1 MLLYQNGDI
10 KIKSAK
16 NSNHL
21 TLSNETSWI
30 LLNFSEFHLW
40 LNFIS
45 DNSDYERAV
54 LHKPNG
60 QIEILNICGN
70 FMLIFSSG
78 RGFFT
83 KLLVRKKQCHHIL
96 QNRSRILES
105 YNIIS
110 MKNKLPDNIPN
121 YTYQADG
128 NLKINNTSK
137 SNIQN
142 EKCRKQQAEKEIEM
156 DEGIQHDDQSISQ
169 KYFYMEDQYREG
181 LYNMI

>member
-1 MLLYQNGDI
+1 MNILYLCQHFLSMYIQTYSQAYINGVGLFLYHSRCPLCWSVKTFSPCYFILTWYKMLLYQNGDI

-83 KLLVRKKQCHHIL
+83 KVLVRK
-96 QNRSRILES
+96 E
-105 YNIIS
+105 
-110 MKNKLPDNIPN
+110 
-121 YTYQADG
+121 
-128 NLKINNTSK
+128 
-137 SNIQN
+137 
-142 EKCRKQQAEKEIEM
+142 
-156 DEGIQHDDQSISQ
+156 
-169 KYFYMEDQYREG
+169 
-181 LYNMI
+181 

>member
-40 LNFIS
+40 LNYIS

-83 KLLVRKKQCHHIL
+83 KLLVRKDHIH
-96 QNRSRILES
+96 IG
-105 YNIIS
+105 
-110 MKNKLPDNIPN
+110 D
-121 YTYQADG
+121 
-128 NLKINNTSK
+128 K
-137 SNIQN
+137 S
-142 EKCRKQQAEKEIEM
+142 CM
-156 DEGIQHDDQSISQ
+156 P
-169 KYFYMEDQYREG
+169 
-181 LYNMI
+181 